1 MDRERERERERDRIK
16 HCCHGASN
24 RSQCRIELRQNEGS
38 GGSGP
43 GDQASWL
50 SGRSG
55 RMKSKQRA
63 RLRVLTAV
71 TSWQSKR
78 RGISEE
84 NITYPKWGLGD
95 IYVNIYEDDR
105 KLMDV

>member
-1 MDRERERERERDRIK
+1 
-16 HCCHGASN
+16 
-24 RSQCRIELRQNEGS
+24 
-38 GGSGP
+38 
-43 GDQASWL
+43 
-50 SGRSG
+50 
-55 RMKSKQRA
+55 MKSKQRA